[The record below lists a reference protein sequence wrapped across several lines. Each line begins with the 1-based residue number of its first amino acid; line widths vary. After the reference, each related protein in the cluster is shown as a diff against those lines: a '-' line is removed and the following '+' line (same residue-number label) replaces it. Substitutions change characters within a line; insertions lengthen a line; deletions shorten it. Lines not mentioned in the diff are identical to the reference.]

1 MESDYDRKFEEMKAY
16 IPFLERMITRLD
28 IGNTPRNPRQAQL
41 DKIRSLRDL
50 LQNKKKRMKME
61 NLLKCEQVL
70 ITLHAKV
77 EQRDAVS
84 AKREFETKTEASD
97 LNLVRN
103 KLKSVISRLS
113 PEEDTDGDSTE
124 VDFKRNTEPALF
136 QRRPNQKTIS
146 PIRGLISDDKACL
159 PQSLKRNY
167 TRVLHSPEKSS
178 RHWPESSKTDLP
190 LFSRRSPRKTSHRYS
205 PSYKKEKKKSKKSK
219 QTKLRDLNITLNVPE
234 EKLNSLDTDDIIT
247 RIINCSDGDVD
258 IATLRELR
266 SQILGELKHTG
277 VKDDIS
283 ELLLKSCKTNT
294 QNKYAMA
301 TEIEEGELSDSESE
315 AIENIYGSLVIT
327 NKDTSTSTFINA
339 EQDKSR
345 KIQICLVI
353 NSDNNEQDSSKQKIT
368 ENEKDTIVDSSEFQ
382 SFSQSNENL
391 KVINSLEIDENEQHR
406 VLDSI
411 SKTLNSVLI
420 KEEGKQLQNNRQECK
435 AAILLDGKPIDKDE
449 KVEDRDIPEK
459 DNEVDAFSSKG
470 THSTYKKPIKDD
482 KATEKGV
489 LLNTENKT
497 ETLPD
502 IKDDQESKA
511 KSFIPNFYKSNKVN
525 EPIELRSVL
534 KSSTC
539 QEVVDGKINNLSNEI
554 ETVNNVNTKSSVEI
568 PLLDL
573 EATNKKDIVS
583 EIDILQAL
591 KKEILGE
598 TAITSVITLTDDTK
612 TPALH
617 QPKITKVA
625 RAQEIVKKRI
635 SIENYKQ
642 KCNEPT
648 KPLFF
653 RDVSQKSSKED
664 HNKKQSLKLT
674 EKECE
679 RFKLP
684 IKLPLND
691 SSEDDDG
698 LMESLNVFSD
708 LAPKSPDHEDFA
720 DLGIK
725 PPVII
730 PSDPVKPIVVNS
742 FLDVDMRNVDDFSYK
757 SKEVSVD
764 LNIGTEKQLKLS
776 NPRRTNSR
784 WEIPQS
790 DETYKPEAKV
800 VLPGISSD
808 SQQPS
813 MTPSRNTSGS
823 HMTPSRLTATSVTQ
837 PTPIASDISSKIMPM
852 TPNARTYE
860 MTPSRVDS
868 EDISGSKH
876 VYASI
881 FSGGSKGDRNEQRNS
896 ESYMWEMNTMLK
908 DNDFDSR
915 DSFGR
920 YQRSHIPVQS
930 FARHEGKATPLPFGR
945 MECPTTPL
953 PSFGR
958 RECSITPLSPFGR
971 NERAMTPVNSFACM
985 DGSRTPIHS
994 YGRTDEAV
1002 RIPYSYNR
1010 SERLV
1015 TPGHSFSQFDGSST
1029 PIHPYGRADAPT
1041 TPTHPF
1047 GQQANQL
1054 DTPSYSFGRSDDPGT
1069 SAHSYGGHDGS
1080 GTRANLF
1087 GQDGAGTPG
1096 YPNYSEGRT
1105 TPSHSFGRTD
1115 YMRHHQLTKPVH
1127 GRNDPRLNRSSDF
1140 DNYKKREDNREYGF
1154 YKDQKYNPD
1163 FSSDRRG
1170 PDDFRKY
1177 KQHFGRNDMNR
1188 AHDRKNEEYFK
1199 DFVSGKDKF
1208 DKRYFNSKETLSY
1221 RDKKEYQFYNDRYNL
1236 REHSIEKKFSNHR
1249 ASCNTYE
1256 NDSDMDGWFLNKDR
1270 SENRDVQ
1277 NIEQTRKS
1285 LSSFDNRRR
1294 RARSVGRIDN
1304 FDNRQRATSVGRLNH
1319 FDKRLQRASSV
1330 GRVLISGRSID
1341 RTTDDNKLT
1350 TNKSDI
1356 FSKRKDLHRASSVG
1370 KELHIPRSESFKN
1383 IKDDL
1388 RLFKIKNDLNIE
1400 KRFGDTSYVKK
1411 KSSQNKNDISTDTR
1425 KLDCNHPCQK
1435 TQSINHHSP
1444 RNNYQN
1450 PKSRRDSKMQHK
1462 EKYKNKSQFRY
1473 HKKPGII
1480 YSDAN
1485 ISKGTILG
1493 PGCGV
1498 KNYKIPKIKR
1508 PVEIESDNVTDNIKE
1523 KNSVEMKDRNSTNRS
1538 DIRIERIDS
1547 DKLNSNIDTGDNNSV
1562 VSNDKTVKANLDI
1575 TDTNNV
1581 ESNQNELGSN
1591 RRITRS
1597 SIISTSSTDSL
1608 NEEVIVKRSKKCKTK
1623 QMIYDETESENEEKL
1638 QSVAIRVSKSLENNP
1653 LESSDL
1659 PHKDV
1664 NLGDN
1669 ATTQKCTLNKELN
1682 FHILDRYNAMDK
1694 KSFLSTEELNVNKDK
1709 VNTRNIE
1716 HCENN
1721 NVNQDI
1727 SLPAAELNIP
1737 SSISD
1742 STYNLQNLNPVNEI
1756 KKNIGEEVVS
1766 TEKKIISKQL
1776 VINNTGNEG
1785 VNSSF
1790 GDLEIFSDTIASDP
1804 VLDNI
1809 NALIADLD
1817 HDIDTV
1823 KSNEVRGS
1831 FKQDFLLD
1839 HMFDSIKENRYMDG
1853 EKIGVENNMH
1863 STSKEMT
1870 QDQNNGESTN
1880 ILAQEIASEKNNV
1893 TIAKLDVVSNVAS
1906 ISSKREIKLSECV
1919 SKNIDVDN
1927 NSSDAIVSTTKDD
1940 IKLLSHKQ
1948 NTSTESHT
1956 SSTSRPDST
1965 NNVIHQHKITNA
1977 IAPDSTNESNEPN
1990 DLISSSNSEVQSAT
2004 LTVDSSQNLDKSDT
2018 IGNFLSI
2025 LQDKTKIRELLSI
2038 LGEQSSENEKIKK
2051 KLEKLSAIVSDD
2063 EDDINNDC
2071 NITKVSS
2078 GNTNEVIQSNNEVVE
2093 SKSTA
2098 HLDKFALINTPEN
2111 TSDLNLVHGHICDK
2125 LDSSEM
2131 TKHNDDTTEG
2141 ANPNEKEVFEGET
2154 ESVCPRGTKV
2164 TKKGRGKKLGK
2175 GGISAKKRLTRS
2187 VAVAKTKTNKPSR
2200 ELLNLQADIREMF
2213 LKDDV
2218 DILGGTTGLRMCRLA
2233 KLVGEKS
2240 QNLLRD
2246 ESPKNDTMEKL
2257 KNCEDSIIV
2266 EKTPKRKYTRK
2277 IKSDKYNK
2285 INEDSLSPVIKET
2298 ASQEDPYLFQIE
2310 SVNESISTAE
2320 KREHSPENDSD
2331 SAESSQCESSEQLF
2345 SGLKK
2350 KPKRKRSAWQ
2360 SGIILTKNKKKKLIN
2375 TKSKIIA
2382 ADFPK
2387 NAMDEGGKTN
2397 IPILNC
2403 YIDKLYCFSKSIP
2416 EYDCKLCGKTFKN
2429 IVYHYRKEHPH
2440 SEIPLSRMSPDI
2452 ALEAIKQCETIDF
2465 RAICQIPSYRYVCR
2479 FCFKEFTK
2487 CKTLESFFWHI
2498 VSAHTGEY
2506 KEPCTVCKVNEKC
2519 PLALDIPPP
2528 PLKQKGQLIGYICGN
2543 CNYTQLSLE
2552 NLKTHVITRHNDEQ
2566 TEVYT
2571 INMSHLSVKALNSL
2585 LKQSKKITISNESEE
2600 QRVLRSTRTCASSS
2614 MTDEKGD
2621 IADASDNASR
2631 SAICH
2636 ESNLGISNKITK
2648 IHSKITFE
2656 NDTDNEEIL
2665 HVSKSNV
2672 LKVKEEPKDIDEIRE
2687 SEYDLEKRSETCTIT
2702 PFDEPNVQ
2710 ITDDK
2715 GTERGKDI
2723 NESPHLKVTYTDSG
2737 SKLYVCC
2744 INGHPHYRT
2753 ALMISFKKHI
2763 QVAHIDDKWD
2773 GYCCICKVI
2782 VMPQGLHSYKS
2793 CLDHLID
2800 NHLDNFPV
2808 LEIPTEKPTECYAEK
2823 TMEENIKLSVTLP
2836 VQNSPKP
2843 FLSVRPLSELLPNT
2857 ANYRKSDPSP
2867 SLVIE
2872 NIVSLG
2878 NSTEPRVS
2886 YPTQEPVQ
2894 DKLKRYLYE
2903 EAQSEIMSK
2912 KNIIVLD
2919 AMISH
2924 DKLVQ
2929 VFKCA
2934 GRFCSYTTN
2943 SAEDALLH
2951 VSTHSRIGGDNA
2963 LKCAYCDFD
2972 CLDNAID
2979 LVTHVFKYHGFCQY
2993 VCGYCFYRATASQL
3007 VNTHIGRVHENV
3019 PVKTVL
3025 KSSFTTE
3032 PIETNMLSREAAVP
3046 TYVCTCGDEN
3056 GVKCK
3061 FKTYTPGKLC
3071 EHIKDRHKDVTIHE
3085 CFICK
3090 ESSDSVAALIH
3101 HYKTHGLKLYQCA
3114 WCVFGAD
3121 TEIELLTH
3129 SSIHHA
3135 VCQPKAY
3142 LRVITNKE
3150 GTSEFRVLP
3159 LAHLNK
3165 SNLPN
3170 ITDVSPTGVREN
3182 PVREAERSIDLEKL
3196 IGHTTSFIE
3205 STAITEKETPN
3216 EVSSDEPSIAES
3228 MLNFTPEPQ
3237 SRSCT
3242 SLAAVTIDH
3251 STPIV
3256 KTEVVTPTSPRPGTS
3271 TDVICLD
3278 SDDDDLNT
3286 SNVSRESNL
3295 SNTPSIQEPLGL
3307 EMSNPLDDP
3316 VKSQFR
3322 LKSLYKCASCSVI
3335 SKNSALFKSH
3345 LSKCFPNQTYH
3356 IPCAFCSYKGS
3367 KTKLLAHYTQNHLY
3381 KPKSMDRNDSLDS
3394 IAPPDKAKQQST
3406 ENPSNIVL
3414 STKKVGGVT
3423 FRELTAKKNSKRK
3436 PSAENSLGPPVKVTK
3451 YGPHEIEKLPINPI
3465 FENFIYCSLCEFTT
3479 KVRLNMV
3486 RHLQLH
3492 ANQQPVPQT
3501 APVNPVPHLETNE
3514 MHFDKMLNLAS
3525 SSLANRQ
3532 DKLNKN
3538 ETPTIPLPLERAS
3551 SYPKYVPERTR
3562 HTCGAKGC
3570 SYISVDENM
3579 LKYHWETLHSGSN
3592 DFHCVHCPPYQKLDT
3607 KTPLTASRIIAHL
3620 KMHDAKLYACSQ
3632 CRFYHFKQTVVEKH
3646 VNEAHNRGDVMV
3658 VREEVTNVLQMTPPV
3673 SASTAPTMD
3682 LKPWQCGLCEYKS
3695 LLRPEVVEHCAKT
3708 HNSKMQFKCVYC
3720 AFRTSNEENVTKHQS
3735 QSHQEFPA
3743 ATFYFYYREGSMPN
3757 QADGAPFWEYQKQ
3770 NYGSAETKIKSEKGE
3785 AVSLS
3790 TSPVTNITPP
3800 VVNLSIVKQEVVES
3814 VEESIEDLCKLF
3826 GQFCEPNGLRY
3837 KCPLCKIVIEDTK
3850 EAMQSHL
3857 YEELQYRKW
3866 SCSICFYKAF
3876 HRRGLSEHMTSEHRV
3891 NRDPVE
3897 LPVDTRV
3904 ETWVT
3909 GLLQHQ
3915 EAHIDNCRKNLAT
3928 QKAEIIKKTQ
3938 GASELKSL
3946 LIPQNTTVSNMTNIP
3961 SKEELENKFGA
3972 LGVSKGMAFCC
3983 PKCNEVIS
3991 EECTMRNHLE
4001 SELNKIRWC
4010 CSTCPK
4016 TFTSYHQAQFH
4027 CKTHSGQSSRPVEAP
4042 RDSAVRTAWVDAV
4055 LEVQKLSMNCAPQ
4068 PVDQQRQS
4076 ISPDPSDNS
4085 LLVVR
4090 YEERVPTPEN
4100 QSTYLRESPD
4110 SDVDRLVITEIK
4122 HRKRKANTSCKYC
4135 DFSSTKKKTLNE
4147 HILQIHY
4154 DLKPFMC
4161 EYCKVTGTIGY
4172 LKRHQKVYHAMKPI
4186 NIIPTQVPTE
4196 SPSEWVKK
4204 KLDVPSMGIICL
4216 TCQSPVLQSEI
4227 PDHVHENAET
4237 EFGRIGEVIIKCST
4251 CSTLHKDIHKFEE
4264 HKNKNHPKDG
4274 NYVFYKL
4281 TNRRVQAKCSY
4292 CPQKFTL
4299 KKDLKAH
4306 TEAAHAEQMKYAT
4319 LEPHSSKV
4327 IVLDDEETMGEVLSS
4342 PRKRVA
4348 RKSTSKLP
4356 FLKAVARKSTSKL
4369 PMDYQEEYSFYG
4381 TKPCLDKLENVTT
4394 MMPFYN
4400 SYMPVTFERLSGV
4413 LNIDPKVVITKLPK
4427 EISK

>member
-77 EQRDAVS
+77 EQRDAVTE
-84 AKREFETKTEASD
+84 KIEFEKKAEASD
-97 LNLVRN
+97 LNVVRN
-103 KLKSVISRLS
+103 KLKSVVSRLS
-113 PEEDTDGDSTE
+113 PEADRDGDITE
-124 VDFKRNTEPALF
+124 VEFKRNNEPALF

-146 PIRGLISDDKACL
+146 PMSDDNSSL
-159 PQSLKRNY
+159 PQSSKRNY
-167 TRVLHSPEKSS
+167 TRVLHSPDKSS
-178 RHWPESSKTDLP
+178 RHWPENSKTDQT

-205 PSYKKEKKKSKKSK
+205 PSYKKEKKKSKKNK
-219 QTKLRDLNITLNVPE
+219 QTKRRGLNITLNVPE
-234 EKLNSLDTDDIIT
+234 EKLNSLDTDDILT
-247 RIINCSDGDVD
+247 RIINCSDSDVD
-258 IATLRELR
+258 ISTLRELR

-283 ELLLKSCKTNT
+283 ELLLKSCQTKT
-294 QNKYAMA
+294 KKKLAIA

-327 NKDTSTSTFINA
+327 NKDTSKSTIIDA
-339 EQDKSR
+339 EKDKSR

-353 NSDNNEQDSSKQKIT
+353 NSGKNEEDSSKQEIT
-368 ENEKDTIVDSSEFQ
+368 ENKNAAIVDNSEFQ
-382 SFSQSNENL
+382 SFSHAHTN
-391 KVINSLEIDENEQHR
+391 VINSLEVDENEQHG
-406 VLDSI
+406 VLDDS
-411 SKTLNSVLI
+411 SKTLNSVFVE
-420 KEEGKQLQNNRQECK
+420 KEDKQMQNNRQECE
-435 AAILLDGKPIDKDE
+435 AIPLDSMPIDKD
-449 KVEDRDIPEK
+449 KKIADKDIPEK
-459 DNEVDAFSSKG
+459 VNEDDAFPTKG
-470 THSTYKKPIKDD
+470 THAAYEKTFKDD
-482 KATEKGV
+482 KAAEKTV
-489 LLNTENKT
+489 LNTESKT
-497 ETLPD
+497 ETKPD
-502 IKDDQESKA
+502 KGVEDSKA
-511 KSFIPNFYKSNKVN
+511 RSFIPNFYNSNKAD
-525 EPIELRSVL
+525 EASQLGSVV
-534 KSSTC
+534 KSGTC
-539 QEVVDGKINNLSNEI
+539 QEVMDVQINKLSNER
-554 ETVNNVNTKSSVEI
+554 ETVKHVNMNSSVEI

-598 TAITSVITLTDDTK
+598 TTITPIITSDDTN

-642 KCNEPT
+642 KCNEPL
-648 KPLFF
+648 KPLFC
-653 RDVSQKSSKED
+653 RDISQKSSKED
-664 HNKKQSLKLT
+664 HIKKQSLKLT

-691 SSEDDDG
+691 SSEDDDD
-698 LMESLNVFSD
+698 LMESLNDYSN

-742 FLDVDMRNVDDFSYK
+742 FLDVDMRNVDDFSFK

-764 LNIGTEKQLKLS
+764 LNIGTEKHLNLS
-776 NPRRTNSR
+776 NRRRTNSR

-790 DETYKPEAKV
+790 DETYKPEGKV

-823 HMTPSRLTATSVTQ
+823 HNMTPSRLTATSVTQ
-837 PTPIASDISSKIMPM
+837 PTTPIVSDISSKFMPM
-852 TPNARTYE
+852 IPNARTYE

-868 EDISGSKH
+868 EDISASKH
-876 VYASI
+876 VYAPM
-881 FSGGSKGDRNEQRNS
+881 FSGGNKGDRNEQRNS
-896 ESYMWEMNTMLK
+896 EPFIWEMNTMLK
-908 DNDFDSR
+908 DNEFDSG

-920 YQRSHIPVQS
+920 YQSPHTPIQS
-930 FARHEGKATPLPFGR
+930 FARHEGKATPLPSLGR
-945 MECPTTPL
+945 IECPTTPL

-958 RECSITPLSPFGR
+958 RECSLTPLPSFGR
-971 NERAMTPVNSFACM
+971 NERAMTPVNSFNCM
-985 DGSRTPIHS
+985 DGSRTPVHS

-1002 RIPYSYNR
+1002 GFPYTYNR
-1010 SERLV
+1010 SERL

-1029 PIHPYGRADAPT
+1029 PIHAYGRADAP
-1041 TPTHPF
+1041 
-1047 GQQANQL
+1047 
-1054 DTPSYSFGRSDDPGT
+1054 TPSYSFGRSDDSRTP
-1069 SAHSYGGHDGS
+1069 AHSYGGHDGS
-1080 GTRANLF
+1080 GTRPNLY
-1087 GQDGAGTPG
+1087 GQDGSGTPG
-1096 YPNYSEGRT
+1096 YSNYSEGCT

-1115 YMRHHQLTKPVH
+1115 YMRHHQLTKPMH

-1154 YKDQKYNPD
+1154 YKEQKYNHD
-1163 FSSDRRG
+1163 YGSDRRG
-1170 PDDFRKY
+1170 RDDFRKY
-1177 KQHFGRNDMNR
+1177 KQNFGRNDMNR
-1188 AHDRKNEEYFK
+1188 FHGRKNEGCVK
-1199 DFVSGKDKF
+1199 DLKSGKDKF
-1208 DKRYFNSKETLSY
+1208 DKRYSHSKETFSY
-1221 RDKKEYQFYNDRYNL
+1221 RDKKEYQFYGDRYNL
-1236 REHSIEKKFSNHR
+1236 REHSADRYYSNHR
-1249 ASCNTYE
+1249 PPCNTYE
-1256 NDSDMDGWFLNKDR
+1256 NDSDLDGRLDR
-1270 SENRDVQ
+1270 SENTSLQ
-1277 NIEQTRKS
+1277 NIEQTKKS
-1285 LSSFDNRRR
+1285 LSCFDNRRR
-1294 RARSVGRIDN
+1294 
-1304 FDNRQRATSVGRLNH
+1304 
-1319 FDKRLQRASSV
+1319 RASSV
-1330 GRVLISGRSID
+1330 GRVLVRERSID
-1341 RTTDDNKLT
+1341 RSTHDKKRT

-1356 FSKRKDLHRASSVG
+1356 VSKRKDFHRASSVG
-1370 KELHIPRSESFKN
+1370 KELHMPRSLSFKN

-1388 RLFKIKNDLNIE
+1388 RLFKIKNDVNIE
-1400 KRFGDTSYVKK
+1400 KRFGNTSSVKE
-1411 KSSQNKNDISTDTR
+1411 KSSQNKSDITDTR
-1425 KLDCNHPCQK
+1425 KSDCNLSSQK
-1435 TQSINHHSP
+1435 TQSVNRHSLK
-1444 RNNYQN
+1444 NYYQN
-1450 PKSRRDSKMQHK
+1450 PKLRRDSELQHK
-1462 EKYKNKSQFRY
+1462 EKYRNKSQFRY
-1473 HKKPGII
+1473 HKKPGIT

-1508 PVEIESDNVTDNIKE
+1508 PLKIDIDNVTDNIKE
-1523 KNSVEMKDRNSTNRS
+1523 KNSEEKMDRNSANGS
-1538 DIRIERIDS
+1538 KIKIERIDS
-1547 DKLNSNIDTGDNNSV
+1547 DRKNPISKTGDSISYD
-1562 VSNDKTVKANLDI
+1562 VSNDKKDKANLDI
-1575 TDTNNV
+1575 KNTETKDE
-1581 ESNQNELGSN
+1581 ESDQNILKLCSN

-1597 SIISTSSTDSL
+1597 SVISTSSTDSL
-1608 NEEVIVKRSKKCKTK
+1608 NEEVIVKRTKKYKTK
-1623 QMIYDETESENEEKL
+1623 QMIYDETESENEEKVL
-1638 QSVAIRVSKSLENNP
+1638 SFVTVQSDAIKVSKILDHHT

-1659 PHKDV
+1659 PNNDV
-1664 NLGDN
+1664 NLGDHSP
-1669 ATTQKCTLNKELN
+1669 TQKLAHNKELSIN
-1682 FHILDRYNAMDK
+1682 ILNRNNEIDK
-1694 KSFLSTEELNVNKDK
+1694 QSLLSTEELNINNKNANTKKSQHSVNK
-1709 VNTRNIE
+1709 
-1716 HCENN
+1716 
-1721 NVNQDI
+1721 NVTQDI
-1727 SLPAAELNIP
+1727 SLPASELNIP

-1742 STYNLQNLNPVNEI
+1742 STFSLQQPVNEI
-1756 KKNIGEEVVS
+1756 KKNIDQEVRI
-1766 TEKKIISKQL
+1766 EKKVTSEQPD
-1776 VINNTGNEG
+1776 NEG

-1809 NALIADLD
+1809 NALIANLD

-1823 KSNEVRGS
+1823 KNNEVRGS

-1839 HMFDSIKENRYMDG
+1839 HMFDSVKENRYKDD
-1853 EKIGVENNMH
+1853 EKIIVADNIE
-1863 STSKEMT
+1863 STSKEMS
-1870 QDQNNGESTN
+1870 QDQGDPTKN
-1880 ILAQEIASEKNNV
+1880 LADIDMSSKNEISPEKNNV
-1893 TIAKLDVVSNVAS
+1893 TIAKFDVLSEATS
-1906 ISSKREIKLSECV
+1906 ISSKREIKPNDCIP
-1919 SKNIDVDN
+1919 KNIDLDN

-1940 IKLLSHKQ
+1940 IKLLSQEQ
-1948 NTSTESHT
+1948 NKWTESHA
-1956 SSTSRPDST
+1956 SSSSRPDST
-1965 NNVIHQHKITNA
+1965 NNVVDQHKITNA
-1977 IAPDSTNESNEPN
+1977 TAPDSTNESNESS
-1990 DLISSSNSEVQSAT
+1990 DLISSSNSEVQSI
-2004 LTVDSSQNLDKSDT
+2004 LTVDSSQSVDKSDT

-2025 LQDKTKIRELLSI
+2025 LQDKTKIRELLSL
-2038 LGEQSSENEKIKK
+2038 LGEQSVENVKIKK
-2051 KLEKLSAIVSDD
+2051 KLEKLSAIESDD
-2063 EDDINNDC
+2063 EDDINNHC

-2078 GNTNEVIQSNNEVVE
+2078 DNTNEVIQSNNDVVQ

-2098 HLDKFALINTPEN
+2098 HLDQFASIN
-2111 TSDLNLVHGHICDK
+2111 TSDDAGDVNDFHEHKSDK
-2125 LDSSEM
+2125 LDSVEM
-2131 TKHNDDTTEG
+2131 MEHNDDKTES
-2141 ANPNEKEVFEGET
+2141 ATANEKEVFNNINKNIPSNGET
-2154 ESVCPRGTKV
+2154 ESECTIGTKV
-2164 TKKGRGKKLGK
+2164 TKKGRGKKIRK

-2213 LKDDV
+2213 LKDDE

-2233 KLVGEKS
+2233 KLGGENS
-2240 QNLLRD
+2240 QSQLQE
-2246 ESPKNDTMEKL
+2246 ESSKNDTMEKL
-2257 KNCEDSIIV
+2257 KKCEDSTLG
-2266 EKTPKRKYTRK
+2266 KTPKRKYTK
-2277 IKSDKYNK
+2277 KLKSDRHNK
-2285 INEDSLSPVIKET
+2285 INEESLSPVINET
-2298 ASQEDPYLFQIE
+2298 VSQKDPYLFEIE
-2310 SVNESISTAE
+2310 SLNESILTAE
-2320 KREHSPENDSD
+2320 KREHSPKNDSD

-2345 SGLKK
+2345 FGLKK

-2360 SGIILTKNKKKKLIN
+2360 SGIILPKNKKKKLII
-2375 TKSKIIA
+2375 TKPKIIA

-2387 NAMDEGGKTN
+2387 NAKDEDHKTTIAN
-2397 IPILNC
+2397 VNC
-2403 YIDKLYCFSKSIP
+2403 YVDKLYCFSKSIL
-2416 EYDCKLCGKTFKN
+2416 EYDCKLCDKPFKN
-2429 IVYHYRKEHPH
+2429 IVCHYRKEHPH

-2465 RAICQIPSYRYVCR
+2465 RAICEIPSYRYVCR

-2506 KEPCTVCKVNEKC
+2506 KEPCSVCEDNNKC

-2528 PLKQKGQLIGYICGN
+2528 PKKQKGQLIGYICGN

-2571 INMSHLSVKALNSL
+2571 INMSHLSVKALNSI
-2585 LKQSKKITISNESEE
+2585 LKQTKKIRSSNESEE
-2600 QRVLRSTRTCASSS
+2600 QRVLRSTRTCANSDI
-2614 MTDEKGD
+2614 TDEKSD
-2621 IADASDNASR
+2621 ITDESDNVPTT
-2631 SAICH
+2631 AISS
-2636 ESNLGISNKITK
+2636 ESNIGISKKNTK

-2665 HVSKSNV
+2665 HVSKSNDTS
-2672 LKVKEEPKDIDEIRE
+2672 LKVKKEPKDIDEIRDAE
-2687 SEYDLEKRSETCTIT
+2687 NELVIRSETCPIT
-2702 PFDEPNVQ
+2702 PFDESNVQ
-2710 ITDDK
+2710 ITYDK
-2715 GTERGKDI
+2715 ESERGTDI
-2723 NESPHLKVTYTDSG
+2723 NESPHFKITYTESG

-2763 QVAHIDDKWD
+2763 QVAHIDNKWD

-2782 VMPQGLHSYKS
+2782 VMPQGLHSYRS

-2800 NHLDNFPV
+2800 KHLDNFPV
-2808 LEIPTEKPTECYAEK
+2808 LEIPAEKPTEFSGEK
-2823 TMEENIKLSVTLP
+2823 PVDENIKLSVSLP

-2843 FLSVRPLSELLPNT
+2843 FLSVRPLSELLSNT
-2857 ANYRKSDPSP
+2857 ATNEKSESSP
-2867 SLVIE
+2867 LPVIE
-2872 NIVSLG
+2872 SIASLG

-2894 DKLKRYLYE
+2894 DNIKCYLYE
-2903 EAQSEIMSK
+2903 EAQAEIMSK
-2912 KNIIVLD
+2912 KNIIILD
-2919 AMISH
+2919 AMIRH

-2993 VCGYCFYRATASQL
+2993 VCGFCFYRASASQL
-3007 VNTHIGRVHENV
+3007 VNAHIGRVHENV
-3019 PVKTVL
+3019 PIKTIL
-3025 KSSFTTE
+3025 KSLFTTA
-3032 PIETNMLSREAAVP
+3032 PIEANMLSREAAVP
-3046 TYVCTCGDEN
+3046 TYVCTCDDED

-3071 EHIKDRHKDVTIHE
+3071 EHIKGRHKDVTIHE
-3085 CFICK
+3085 CFMCNAP
-3090 ESSDSVAALIH
+3090 SDSVEELIL
-3101 HYKTHGLKLYQCA
+3101 HYKSHGLKLYQCA
-3114 WCVFGAD
+3114 WCVYGAD
-3121 TEIELLTH
+3121 TENELLTH

-3165 SNLPN
+3165 SILPN
-3170 ITDVSPTGVREN
+3170 VMDVSPTGVREN

-3205 STAITEKETPN
+3205 PTDNIETETPN

-3228 MLNFTPEPQ
+3228 MLNFTSEPQ
-3237 SRSCT
+3237 ST
-3242 SLAAVTIDH
+3242 SLEVTRDHSDH
-3251 STPIV
+3251 STPVI
-3256 KTEVVTPTSPRPGTS
+3256 KSEVVTPSSPKPGTS

-3278 SDDDDLNT
+3278 SDDEDLNT
-3286 SNVSRESNL
+3286 SNVSRESN
-3295 SNTPSIQEPLGL
+3295 SNPSTQEALGL
-3307 EMSNPLDDP
+3307 EMSTSLDDP
-3316 VKSQFR
+3316 GKSQFR
-3322 LKSLYKCASCSVI
+3322 LKSLYKCATCSVI
-3335 SKNSALFKSH
+3335 SKNSALFKAH

-3356 IPCAFCSYKGS
+3356 IPCAFCSYTGS
-3367 KTKLLAHYTQNHLY
+3367 KKKLPAHYTQNHLY
-3381 KPKSMDRNDSLDS
+3381 KPKSMVRSDSVDS
-3394 IAPPDKAKQQST
+3394 ITCGPQDKARQQST
-3406 ENPSNIVL
+3406 ENSSNIVI

-3423 FRELTAKKNSKRK
+3423 FTELTAKKNIKRK
-3436 PSAENSLGPPVKVTK
+3436 TSAENSLGPPVKVTK
-3451 YGPHEIEKLPINPI
+3451 YGPHEIHKLPINPI
-3465 FENFIYCSLCEFTT
+3465 LENFIYCSLCEFTT

-3525 SSLANRQ
+3525 SSLAHRQ
-3532 DKLNKN
+3532 DKHNKN
-3538 ETPTIPLPLERAS
+3538 DTPTIPIPPEKAS
-3551 SYPKYVPERTR
+3551 TYPKYVPERTR

-3579 LKYHWETLHSGSN
+3579 LKCHWDTLHSGSN

-3607 KTPLTASRIIAHL
+3607 KTPVTASRIIAHL

-3632 CRFYHFKQTVVEKH
+3632 CRFYHFNLTVVEKH

-3658 VREEVTNVLQMTPPV
+3658 VREEVTSVLQTTPPV
-3673 SASTAPTMD
+3673 SATTAPTMD
-3682 LKPWQCGLCEYKS
+3682 LKPWQCGLCEYKT
-3695 LLRPEVVEHCAKT
+3695 LLRPEIVEHCAKT

-3720 AFRTSNEENVTKHQS
+3720 AFRTSNEENVIKHQS

-3757 QADGAPFWEYQKQ
+3757 QADGTPFWKIQKQ

-3785 AVSLS
+3785 AGSLS
-3790 TSPVTNITPP
+3790 TTPVTNITPP
-3800 VVNLSIVKQEVVES
+3800 IVNISIVKQEVVES

-3826 GQFCEPNGLRY
+3826 GQFCEPNGLKY
-3837 KCPLCKIVIEDTK
+3837 KCPLCTIVIEDTK
-3850 EAMQSHL
+3850 EGMQSHL

-3897 LPVDTRV
+3897 LPIDTRV
-3904 ETWVT
+3904 ETWVA

-3915 EAHIDNCRKNLAT
+3915 EAHIENSRKNWAK
-3928 QKAEIIKKTQ
+3928 QKAEIIKKNQ
-3938 GASELKSL
+3938 SASELKSL
-3946 LIPQNTTVSNMTNIP
+3946 LIPPNTTVSNLINV
-3961 SKEELENKFGA
+3961 SKEELESKFGA
-3972 LGVSKGMAFCC
+3972 LGASKDMAFCC
-3983 PKCNEVIS
+3983 PKCNEVIR
-3991 EECTMRNHLE
+3991 EESTMRNHLE

-4042 RDSAVRTAWVDAV
+4042 RDSDLRTAWVDAV
-4055 LEVQKLSMNCAPQ
+4055 LEVQKLSMNCASQ
-4068 PVDQQRQS
+4068 SVDQRRQS

-4100 QSTYLRESPD
+4100 QSFYLRESPD
-4110 SDVDRLVITEIK
+4110 SDVDRLVISEMK

-4135 DFSSTKKKTLNE
+4135 DFSSTKKKVLNE

-4154 DLKPFMC
+4154 DLKPYTC
-4161 EYCKVTGTIGY
+4161 EYCKVTGTLGY
-4172 LKRHQKVYHAMKPI
+4172 LKRHQKVYHTVKPI
-4186 NIIPTQVPTE
+4186 NIVPTQIPIET
-4196 SPSEWVKK
+4196 PSEWAKK
-4204 KLDVPSMGIICL
+4204 KLDVPAIDSTICL
-4216 TCQSPVLQSEI
+4216 TCQSPVLQSDI
-4227 PDHVHENAET
+4227 PDHVHENTEA

-4251 CSTLHKDIHKFEE
+4251 CSTLHKNIFKFEE
-4264 HKNKNHPKDG
+4264 HRKKQHSKDG

-4281 TNRRVQAKCSY
+4281 TTRRVQAKCSF

-4306 TEAAHAEQMKYAT
+4306 TEASHAEQMKYAN
-4319 LEPHSSKV
+4319 LEPQSSQV
-4327 IVLDDEETMGEVLSS
+4327 IVLDDEETMDEES

-4356 FLKAVARKSTSKL
+4356 FSKPVARKSTTKL
-4369 PMDYQEEYSFYG
+4369 PMENQEEYSFYG
-4381 TKPCLDKLENVTT
+4381 TKPCLDSLENVTT

-4413 LNIDPKVVITKLPK
+4413 LNINPRVVITKLPK
-4427 EISK
+4427 

>member
-28 IGNTPRNPRQAQL
+28 IGDTPRNPRQAQL

-50 LQNKKKRMKME
+50 LLNKKKRMKME

-77 EQRDAVS
+77 EQRDAVTE
-84 AKREFETKTEASD
+84 KREFEKKTEASD
-97 LNLVRN
+97 LKEARN
-103 KLKSVISRLS
+103 KLKSVVSRLS
-113 PEEDTDGDSTE
+113 PEVDTDGGIVE
-124 VDFKRNTEPALF
+124 VELKRNTEQVLF
-136 QRRPNQKTIS
+136 QRRPKQKTIS
-146 PIRGLISDDKACL
+146 PIRGLRSDDKSCL
-159 PQSLKRNY
+159 PQSSKRNY

-178 RHWPESSKTDLP
+178 RHWPESSKTELP
-190 LFSRRSPRKTSHRYS
+190 LISHRSPRKTSHRYS

-219 QTKLRDLNITLNVPE
+219 QTKLRDHLNITLKVPE
-234 EKLNSLDTDDIIT
+234 EKLNSLNTDDIIT
-247 RIINCSDGDVD
+247 RIINCSDSDVD
-258 IATLRELR
+258 ITTLRELH

-294 QNKYAMA
+294 KNKVAMA

-327 NKDTSTSTFINA
+327 NKDTSTSTVINA
-339 EQDKSR
+339 EKDKSR

-353 NSDNNEQDSSKQKIT
+353 NSDRNEQDPSKQEVT
-368 ENEKDTIVDSSEFQ
+368 ENKNATIVDNSEFQ
-382 SFSQSNENL
+382 SFSQTDANL
-391 KVINSLEIDENEQHR
+391 KVNKSLEIDENQQHG
-406 VLDSI
+406 VLDGI
-411 SKTLNSVLI
+411 SKTLNSNLF
-420 KEEGKQLQNNRQECK
+420 KNEDKQLHNRQECE
-435 AAILLDGKPIDKDE
+435 AMLLHGKPIDKDK
-449 KVEDRDIPEK
+449 KVADRDIPEK
-459 DNEVDAFSSKG
+459 VNEVDAISSKG
-470 THSTYKKPIKDD
+470 TQSTCEKSIKDG
-482 KATEKGV
+482 KATEKSV
-489 LLNTENKT
+489 LLNTEIKT

-502 IKDDQESKA
+502 IKGIEESKA
-511 KSFIPNFYKSNKVN
+511 KSFIPNFYKSDKVN
-525 EPIELRSVL
+525 EASEVESVV

-539 QEVVDGKINNLSNEI
+539 QEVVDVQINKLSNER
-554 ETVNNVNTKSSVEI
+554 ESVKNVNTKSSVEI

-573 EATNKKDIVS
+573 EASNKKDIVS

-598 TAITSVITLTDDTK
+598 TTIAPIITSTDDTN

-691 SSEDDDG
+691 SSEDDDD
-698 LMESLNVFSD
+698 LMESLNVYSD

-742 FLDVDMRNVDDFSYK
+742 FLDVDMRNVDDFTYK
-757 SKEVSVD
+757 SAEYTAD
-764 LNIGTEKQLKLS
+764 LNISTEKHLKLS

-790 DETYKPEAKV
+790 DETYKPEGKV
-800 VLPGISSD
+800 VLPSISSD
-808 SQQPS
+808 GQQPS
-813 MTPSRNTSGS
+813 MIASRNTSGS
-823 HMTPSRLTATSVTQ
+823 HMTPSRLSATNVTQ
-837 PTPIASDISSKIMPM
+837 PTSIASDSSSIFMPM

-860 MTPSRVDS
+860 MNSSRVDS

-876 VYASI
+876 VYAPM
-881 FSGGSKGDRNEQRNS
+881 FSGGNKGDRNEQRNS
-896 ESYMWEMNTMLK
+896 ESYIWEMNTMSK
-908 DNDFDSR
+908 DIEFDSR

-920 YQRSHIPVQS
+920 YQRPNTPIQS
-930 FARHEGKATPLPFGR
+930 FPRHEGKSTLLPSFGR
-945 MECPTTPL
+945 IECPSTPL

-958 RECSITPLSPFGR
+958 RECSTPLPSSFGR
-971 NERAMTPVNSFACM
+971 NERAMTPVNSFTCM
-985 DGSRTPIHS
+985 DGSRTPVHS

-1002 RIPYSYNR
+1002 SSTYQYNR
-1010 SERLV
+1010 SERLI
-1015 TPGHSFSQFDGSST
+1015 TPGHTFSQFDGSST
-1029 PIHPYGRADAPT
+1029 PIHAYGRADAPT
-1041 TPTHPF
+1041 TLAHPF
-1047 GQQANQL
+1047 GQEASQL
-1054 DTPSYSFGRSDDPGT
+1054 DKRSYSFGRSDDRGT
-1069 SAHSYGGHDGS
+1069 PTHSYGS
-1080 GTRANLF
+1080 GTCANLF
-1087 GQDGAGTPG
+1087 GQDGSGTPG
-1096 YPNYSEGRT
+1096 YSNYSEGCT
-1105 TPSHSFGRTD
+1105 TPSHSFGRSD
-1115 YMRHHQLTKPVH
+1115 YMRQYQVTKPIH

-1154 YKDQKYNPD
+1154 YKEQKYNPD
-1163 FSSDRRG
+1163 YGSDRRG

-1177 KQHFGRNDMNR
+1177 KQHFGRKDMNR
-1188 AHDRKNEEYFK
+1188 VHDRKKEGYFK
-1199 DFVSGKDKF
+1199 DVVSGKDKF
-1208 DKRYFNSKETLSY
+1208 DKRYTNSKETLSY
-1221 RDKKEYQFYNDRYNL
+1221 RDKKEYQFHNDR
-1236 REHSIEKKFSNHR
+1236 
-1249 ASCNTYE
+1249 APCNTYE
-1256 NDSDMDGWFLNKDR
+1256 NDSDLDGRLFNKDR
-1270 SENRDVQ
+1270 SENTYLQ
-1277 NIEQTRKS
+1277 NIEQNKKS

-1294 RARSVGRIDN
+1294 RAQSVGRIDN
-1304 FDNRQRATSVGRLNH
+1304 FGNHQRATSVARLNN
-1319 FDKRLQRASSV
+1319 FDNRRQRASSV
-1330 GRVLISGRSID
+1330 GRVLIRERSLD
-1341 RTTDDNKLT
+1341 RTTHDNKQT

-1356 FSKRKDLHRASSVG
+1356 VSKRKDFRRASSVG

-1388 RLFKIKNDLNIE
+1388 RLFKIKNDHNIE
-1400 KRFGDTSYVKK
+1400 KRFGAKSNVKTK
-1411 KSSQNKNDISTDTR
+1411 NFQNKSDTSTDTR
-1425 KLDCNHPCQK
+1425 KSDFNTQFQK
-1435 TQSINHHSP
+1435 TQSINRRSP

-1450 PKSRRDSKMQHK
+1450 PKSRRDSKLQHK
-1462 EKYKNKSQFRY
+1462 EKHKNKSQFRY

-1508 PVEIESDNVTDNIKE
+1508 PLEIDSDNVTDNIKE
-1523 KNSVEMKDRNSTNRS
+1523 KISEEMRDRNSTNWS
-1538 DIRIERIDS
+1538 GIRIERIDS
-1547 DKLNSNIDTGDNNSV
+1547 DKQNFNIDRGDNNSDA
-1562 VSNDKTVKANLDI
+1562 SNDKKVKANLDI
-1575 TDTNNV
+1575 NKTKDE
-1581 ESNQNELGSN
+1581 ESNQNVMKLSSN

-1597 SIISTSSTDSL
+1597 SVISTSSTDSL
-1608 NEEVIVKRSKKCKTK
+1608 NEEVIVKRTKKCKTK
-1623 QMIYDETESENEEKL
+1623 QMIYDESESENEENV
-1638 QSVAIRVSKSLENNP
+1638 QRHVTVHSESIRVSKSLEHNP

-1659 PHKDV
+1659 PYKDV
-1664 NLGDN
+1664 YLGDN
-1669 ATTQKCTLNKELN
+1669 ASTQKFTHNEELN
-1682 FHILDRYNAMDK
+1682 LNILDRNNEMDK
-1694 KSFLSTEELNVNKDK
+1694 KGFLSTEELNIDMENA
-1709 VNTRNIE
+1709 NTKKIE
-1716 HCENN
+1716 HSDKY
-1721 NVNQDI
+1721 NVTQDI

-1742 STYNLQNLNPVNEI
+1742 STNNLQHLNAVNEI
-1756 KKNIGEEVVS
+1756 KKNINQEVVS
-1766 TEKKIISKQL
+1766 TVKEIISKQP
-1776 VINNTGNEG
+1776 VINNPGNEI

-1790 GDLEIFSDTIASDP
+1790 GDLEIFSDTIATDP

-1823 KSNEVRGS
+1823 KSNEDRGS

-1839 HMFDSIKENRYMDG
+1839 HMFDSIKENPYMDG
-1853 EKIGVENNMH
+1853 QNISVENNMD
-1863 STSKEMT
+1863 STSKEMS
-1870 QDQNNGESTN
+1870 QDQNTDERTKT
-1880 ILAQEIASEKNNV
+1880 LAEDTDMSCKNEIVPENKNV
-1893 TIAKLDVVSNVAS
+1893 TMAELDVISKLTS
-1906 ISSKREIKLSECV
+1906 ISSKREMKPSECV
-1919 SKNIDVDN
+1919 PKNIDVDN

-1940 IKLLSHKQ
+1940 IKLLSHEQ
-1948 NTSTESHT
+1948 NTSTESHAN
-1956 SSTSRPDST
+1956 STSRPDST
-1965 NNVIHQHKITNA
+1965 NNVVDQHRITNA
-1977 IAPDSTNESNEPN
+1977 IAPDSTNESNESN

-2004 LTVDSSQNLDKSDT
+2004 LTVDSSQSVDKSDS

-2025 LQDKTKIRELLSI
+2025 LQDKTKIRELLSM

-2071 NITKVSS
+2071 NITKGSS
-2078 GNTNEVIQSNNEVVE
+2078 GNTTEAIQSNDEVVE

-2098 HLDKFALINTPEN
+2098 HPDDTGE
-2111 TSDLNLVHGHICDK
+2111 LNVHGHKSDK
-2125 LDSSEM
+2125 LDSSVEM
-2131 TKHNDDTTEG
+2131 KKHNDDTTEG
-2141 ANPNEKEVFEGET
+2141 ANANDKELCNNINKNTSPNGET
-2154 ESVCPRGTKV
+2154 ESECANGTTV
-2164 TKKGRGKKLGK
+2164 TKKGRGKKFGK
-2175 GGISAKKRLTRS
+2175 GGTAKKRLTRS

-2213 LKDDV
+2213 LKDDE

-2233 KLVGEKS
+2233 KLGGEKS
-2240 QNLLRD
+2240 QSQLRE
-2246 ESPKNDTMEKL
+2246 ESPKTDTVEKS
-2257 KNCEDSIIV
+2257 KNSEDSIIV

-2277 IKSDKYNK
+2277 IKSDRYNK
-2285 INEDSLSPVIKET
+2285 INEDSLSVVNKET
-2298 ASQEDPYLFQIE
+2298 ASEKDPYMFEIE

-2331 SAESSQCESSEQLF
+2331 SAESSQCESSERLC

-2375 TKSKIIA
+2375 TKPKMIA
-2382 ADFPK
+2382 ADFLE
-2387 NAMDEGGKTN
+2387 NAMDGERKAK
-2397 IPILNC
+2397 IPNLNC
-2403 YIDKLYCFSKSIP
+2403 YVDKLYCFSKSIA
-2416 EYDCKLCGKTFKN
+2416 EYDCKLCDKTFTN
-2429 IVYHYRKEHPH
+2429 IVCHYRKEHPH

-2487 CKTLESFFWHI
+2487 CKTLENFFWHI

-2506 KEPCTVCKVNEKC
+2506 KEPCTVCEDNEKC

-2585 LKQSKKITISNESEE
+2585 LKQTKKITINNESEE
-2600 QRVLRSTRTCASSS
+2600 QRVLRSTRICANSA
-2614 MTDEKGD
+2614 MNDETSD
-2621 IADASDNASR
+2621 IADESDNASR
-2631 SAICH
+2631 TAICH
-2636 ESNLGISNKITK
+2636 ESNLGNSKKITK

-2672 LKVKEEPKDIDEIRE
+2672 TSLKVKEEPKDIDEIRE
-2687 SEYDLEKRSETCTIT
+2687 SENELQQRSETLT

-2715 GTERGKDI
+2715 ETERGKDI

-2782 VMPQGLHSYKS
+2782 VMPQGLHSYRS

-2808 LEIPTEKPTECYAEK
+2808 LEIPTEYPTECCAEK
-2823 TMEENIKLSVTLP
+2823 PIE

-2843 FLSVRPLSELLPNT
+2843 ILSVRPLSELLPTT
-2857 ANYRKSDPSP
+2857 ATYAKSDQSP
-2867 SLVIE
+2867 LPVIE

-2878 NSTEPRVS
+2878 NSTEPRLS

-2894 DKLKRYLYE
+2894 DKHKRYLYE
-2903 EAQSEIMSK
+2903 EAQAEIMSK
-2912 KNIIVLD
+2912 KHIIILD
-2919 AMISH
+2919 AMISK

-3019 PVKTVL
+3019 PVKTIL

-3032 PIETNMLSREAAVP
+3032 PIEANMLSREAAVP
-3046 TYVCTCGDEN
+3046 TYVCTCDDED

-3071 EHIKDRHKDVTIHE
+3071 EHIKGRHKDVTIHE

-3090 ESSDSVAALIH
+3090 APSDSVAALIH
-3101 HYKTHGLKLYQCA
+3101 HYKSHGLKLYQCA

-3121 TEIELLTH
+3121 SENELLTH

-3159 LAHLNK
+3159 LAQLNK
-3165 SNLPN
+3165 SNLPTKSN

-3182 PVREAERSIDLEKL
+3182 PVREAERSMDLEKL
-3196 IGHTTSFIE
+3196 IGHTTSFNE
-3205 STAITEKETPN
+3205 STAIIEKETPN

-3256 KTEVVTPTSPRPGTS
+3256 KSEVVTPTSPKPGTS
-3271 TDVICLD
+3271 TDVICID
-3278 SDDDDLNT
+3278 SDDEVLNT
-3286 SNVSRESNL
+3286 SNVSRDSNL

-3322 LKSLYKCASCSVI
+3322 LKSLYKCATCSVI
-3335 SKNSALFKSH
+3335 SKNGLVFKTH

-3356 IPCAFCSYKGS
+3356 IPCAFCPFKGT

-3381 KPKSMDRNDSLDS
+3381 KPKSTDRNDSLDS
-3394 IAPPDKAKQQST
+3394 IGPQDKAKQQST
-3406 ENPSNIVL
+3406 ENSSNIVL
-3414 STKKVGGVT
+3414 SAKKVGGVP

-3436 PSAENSLGPPVKVTK
+3436 TSPENSLGPPVKVTK
-3451 YGPHEIEKLPINPI
+3451 YGPHEIYKLPINPI

-3492 ANQQPVPQT
+3492 ASQQPVPQT

-3538 ETPTIPLPLERAS
+3538 ETPTIPIPLERAS

-3579 LKYHWETLHSGSN
+3579 LKCHWETLHSGSN

-3607 KTPLTASRIIAHL
+3607 TTPLTASRIIAHL

-3632 CRFYHFKQTVVEKH
+3632 CRFYHFKQTIVEKH

-3658 VREEVTNVLQMTPPV
+3658 VREEVNTVLQITPPV

-3695 LLRPEVVEHCAKT
+3695 LLRPEVVEHCAKI

-3735 QSHQEFPA
+3735 QSHQEVPA

-3757 QADGAPFWEYQKQ
+3757 QADGTPFWKIQKQ
-3770 NYGSAETKIKSEKGE
+3770 NYGTSETKIKSEKGE
-3785 AVSLS
+3785 AVSSS
-3790 TSPVTNITPP
+3790 TTPVTNITPP
-3800 VVNLSIVKQEVVES
+3800 DVNLSIVKQEVVES
-3814 VEESIEDLCKLF
+3814 IEESIEDLCKLF
-3826 GQFCEPNGLRY
+3826 GQFCEPNGLSY

-3915 EAHIDNCRKNLAT
+3915 EAHIDNCREKLAK
-3928 QKAEIIKKTQ
+3928 QKAEIIKKSQ

-3946 LIPQNTTVSNMTNIP
+3946 LIPQNTTVSNVTNIP

-3972 LGVSKGMAFCC
+3972 LGVSKDMAFCC
-3983 PKCNEVIS
+3983 PKCNEVIR

-4010 CSTCPK
+4010 CSICPK

-4068 PVDQQRQS
+4068 SVDQQRRS

-4090 YEERVPTPEN
+4090 YEERVSTPEN
-4100 QSTYLRESPD
+4100 QSTYSRESSD

-4135 DFSSTKKKTLNE
+4135 DFSSNKKKILNE

-4154 DLKPFMC
+4154 DLKPYTC
-4161 EYCKVTGTIGY
+4161 EYCKVTGTISY

-4196 SPSEWVKK
+4196 SPSEWVKT
-4204 KLDVPSMGIICL
+4204 KLDVPSIGIICL

-4227 PDHVHENAET
+4227 SDHVHENAET

-4264 HKNKNHPKDG
+4264 HRKKTHSKDG

-4306 TEAAHAEQMKYAT
+4306 TEASHSEQMKYAT
-4319 LEPHSSKV
+4319 LEPQSSKV
-4327 IVLDDEETMGEVLSS
+4327 IVLDDEETMGEEVALS
-4342 PRKRVA
+4342 PTKRVA

-4356 FLKAVARKSTSKL
+4356 FFKAVARKSTSKL
-4369 PMDYQEEYSFYG
+4369 PIEYQEEYSFYG
-4381 TKPCLDKLENVTT
+4381 TKPRLDRLENVTT

-4400 SYMPVTFERLSGV
+4400 SYMPVTFEKLSGV
-4413 LNIDPKVVITKLPK
+4413 LNVDPKVVITKLPN
-4427 EISK
+4427 